1 MLPDAGMYLVFHID
15 YLLFGKEGIFGR
27 IAHRKQA
34 GEFVAFGN
42 IHDFLDLFRLGMVRV
57 GEHAARRHRRRPG
70 NGISCPRE

>member
-42 IHDFLDLFRLGMVRV
+42 IHDFLDLSASSLTGT
-57 GEHAARRHRRRPG
+57 
-70 NGISCPRE
+70 